1 MHLPTQPTNFA
12 LARPRLDARKA
23 HSISTALGWFSIGL
37 GVAELLA
44 PRRFTHALALDG
56 QEGLVQAYG
65 VRELICGFGIL
76 TNQGADRAPWMLGRL
91 GGDMADMATVGAATA
106 RADSGTRVI
115 GGATLLGLAGLTA
128 LDALC
133 AEALSS
139 DASPRGNQR
148 RATGGPTADD
158 PEVEQVILVDR
169 PAETLRDL
177 LTKPETLVA
186 IAGFHADIAPRPDGS
201 TSWSLSR
208 AHGLISPWTMRLTG
222 DDDRSVQWRSEEGG
236 FVSSITFHLQEV
248 GPDRGTAV
256 RMHIRFDPPGG
267 MLGRAAVSFL
277 GPTTPKA
284 YAMKS
289 LHFLKSLAL
298 TGEVPTTKGQPAAR
312 DDRR

>member
-1 MHLPTQPTNFA
+1 MHLPTHPTNFA

-44 PRRFTHALALDG
+44 PRRFTSALALEG

-65 VRELICGFGIL
+65 VRELICGLGIL
-76 TNQGADRAPWMLGRL
+76 TNQGADRAPWMLGRV
-91 GGDMADMATVGAATA
+91 GGDMADIATVGTATA
-106 RADSGTRVI
+106 LADSDAKTV
-115 GGATLLGLAGLTA
+115 GGVTLLGLAGLTA

-133 AEALSS
+133 AEALS
-139 DASPRGNQR
+139 AEPSPRADQR

-169 PAETLRDL
+169 PAATLREL

-186 IAGFHADIAPRPDGS
+186 IAGFHADIVPRPDGS
-201 TSWSLSR
+201 TSWSFPR
-208 AHGLISPWTMRLTG
+208 AHGLISPWTMRLMAE
-222 DDDRSVQWRSEEGG
+222 DDRSVQWRSEDGG
-236 FVSSITFHLQEV
+236 LVSSITFHLQEV
-248 GPDRGTAV
+248 GAERGTAV
-256 RMHIRFDPPGG
+256 RMHVRFDPPGG

-284 YAMKS
+284 YVMKS
-289 LHFLKSLAL
+289 LHFLKSLGL
-298 TGEVPTTKGQPAAR
+298 TGEVPTTEGQPAAR